1 MLVHILSGTIIAIIT
16 IVMSLVVIEYYAWRL
31 LWRDSLHSAL
41 GLAILFV
48 TIFITILGYLAW
60 GASFNQKTTN
70 GGLWNLVHSLQIK
83 AIHKLLGYGLILAS

>member
-1 MLVHILSGTIIAIIT
+1 MLVHIFSGTIIAIIT
-16 IVMSLVVIEYYAWRL
+16 IVMSLIVIEYYAWRL

-48 TIFITILGYLAW
+48 TVLITILGYLAW
-60 GASFNQKTTN
+60 GASFNPKTMN

-83 AIHKLLGYGLILAS
+83 AIHKLLGYGLVLAS